1 MQYLHLT
8 VWRLLWMIK
17 DLEMKIKKQKAF
29 KPEPEIIKDASL
41 AQTMISILNYVR
53 ELIVHI
59 AFEIFVKAANHAY
72 HKKM

>member
-41 AQTMISILNYVR
+41 A
-53 ELIVHI
+53 
-59 AFEIFVKAANHAY
+59 
-72 HKKM
+72 